1 MGETQVTQHV
11 SSTAFWA
18 AIALLLTFPLILHL
32 LTHNT
37 MSTFSVSF
45 VINRKTNEVS
55 FPLVTPTTREKTAV
69 HITALGEINIY
80 FNGVVEAE
88 TIFLAEELMYWEIQS
103 TIAEAINPY

>member
-18 AIALLLTFPLILHL
+18 VIALLLTFPLILHL